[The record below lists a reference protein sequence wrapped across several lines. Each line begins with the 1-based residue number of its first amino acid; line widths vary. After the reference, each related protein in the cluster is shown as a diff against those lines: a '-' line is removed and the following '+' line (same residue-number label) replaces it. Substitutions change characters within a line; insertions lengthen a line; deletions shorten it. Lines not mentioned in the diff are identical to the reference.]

1 MTIWAMRIHQY
12 FQNWNICLQISYV
25 YGMSEFP
32 ILDYDIGMELI
43 SHMPRLP
50 SGKRM
55 KLPLIL
61 VSIVAYVVLATMWI
75 CSAELVSVY

>member
-1 MTIWAMRIHQY
+1 MFNFDVRNRQH
-12 FQNWNICLQISYV
+12 FQNWNICLQFSYV
-25 YGMSEFP
+25 YGISEFP
-32 ILDYDIGMELI
+32 ILDYDMDMELTP
-43 SHMPRLP
+43 HMPRLP

-61 VSIVAYVVLATMWI
+61 VSIVAYVVLATIWI